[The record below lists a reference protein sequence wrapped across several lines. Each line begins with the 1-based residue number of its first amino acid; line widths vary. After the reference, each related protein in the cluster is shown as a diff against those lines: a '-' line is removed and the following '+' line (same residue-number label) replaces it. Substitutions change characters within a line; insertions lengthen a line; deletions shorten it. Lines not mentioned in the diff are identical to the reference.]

1 MRVRVRVRVRVRSDY
16 LEDKLRVALA
26 RERDDALG
34 AVEAR
39 VRVEQVQRVERHVAG
54 EADRAHARDVVLLL
68 LGLLGLLLP
77 RVWGQG

>member
-1 MRVRVRVRVRVRSDY
+1 VRSDY

-39 VRVEQVQRVERHVAG
+39 VR
-54 EADRAHARDVVLLL
+54 LS
-68 LGLLGLLLP
+68 
-77 RVWGQG
+77 